1 MMFANLGLPEVPGSN
16 ETFTSGLEMLLD
28 LIEDKKLFFAV
39 CQVMND
45 SDTEDVVEVGESLPN
60 IRLGNVCL

>member
-1 MMFANLGLPEVPGSN
+1 MFANLGLPEVPGSN

-28 LIEDKKLFFAV
+28 LLEDKKLFFAA

-45 SDTEDVVEVGESLPN
+45 GNTENIVEAGESLPY